1 MLSLTWKEQKFRK
14 TISQNKKKKKWI
26 EIKDFG
32 KDQNIQS
39 DVQKQTGDDLYPE
52 EIAIKRRVNS
62 FKSN

>member
-14 TISQNKKKKKWI
+14 TISQNKKKKRI
-26 EIKDFG
+26 EIEDFG